1 MARKDAR
8 VREPWKPWKP
18 RELRLLY
25 VRTISDSRMINEPR
39 MISELSN
46 NTRHPFLGKP
56 RFSRNLKK
64 NSEKFQNRK
73 FSNEN

>member
-8 VREPWKPWKP
+8 VREPWKP

-25 VRTISDSRMINEPR
+25 VRTISDSRMISEPR

-46 NTRHPFLGKP
+46 NTRHAFLGKP

-73 FSNEN
+73 FSHEN